1 MAAPGRQNSASFSMV
16 FAASGFPK
24 LAEDFVR
31 TYDMLEAGGYGD
43 IAALLY
49 LEFNRFRDDLKAV
62 AKRIA
67 VIATEEI
74 KQAELDSRVRP
85 HPTGDTEELQNY
97 LGESTP
103 LEAVPGSVGVNFEPV
118 LEKNVSWW
126 WTQEEGYSGHVGR
139 TVHGFF
145 YDAGY
150 VSASRPDPGAFREHP
165 LFRAEGP
172 QRDTNAFG
180 PGHEFQ
186 SPSKSGKGVRPG
198 MHIQNPIQPRQFV
211 LRGGRAAEAK
221 WHTEVRAAEAK
232 FVAATERLIAR
243 VLPRRP

>member
-1 MAAPGRQNSASFSMV
+1 MAAPGRQNAASFSMV
-16 FAASGFPK
+16 FTTSS
-24 LAEDFVR
+24 FVR
-31 TYDMLEAGGYGD
+31 VTESFVRAYELLEVEGYPD

-49 LEFNRFRDDLKAV
+49 REYHRFRDELKAIGR
-62 AKRIA
+62 RIA
-67 VIATEEI
+67 AIASEEI
-74 KQAELDSRVRP
+74 KRAELDTRVRP
-85 HPTGDTEELQNY
+85 HPTGDHESLQDY
-97 LGESTP
+97 LGESVP
-103 LEAVPGSVGVNFEPV
+103 LDAVPGSVGVNFEPV

-139 TVHGFF
+139 VVHGFF

-172 QRDTNAFG
+172 QRPDFASRQSK
-180 PGHEFQ
+180 HEA
-186 SPSKSGKGVRPG
+186 PENPGKGVRPG
-198 MHIQNPIQPRQFV
+198 MRIQNPIMPRRFV
-211 LRGGRAAEAK
+211 LQGGRAAEAK
-221 WHTEVRAAEAK
+221 WHGEIKAAEAK